1 MVTLPNI
8 IEMALVIA
16 KLEGPAVSQ
25 YCTLRILPATLDE
38 SLYDLAGELVR
49 FLLRS
54 GREIEHAPTE
64 SHTLTSPKLLGFLI
78 FGSSHKKSSLD
89 KRLKLF
95 KLPSTKP
102 HCLPLRWPTEGL
114 YPLVVTPFRHRP
126 GLYPLKL
133 RLFHFLLASSPLFI
147 VGLRPDQAIQTG
159 GGGSPQP
166 PWRDGEVVISLGG
179 FAGVALRRCLRRSGQ
194 LLPPPSSLVSSCDRF
209 GALAPL
215 FLKLQKEVGRCPLPL
230 LDSQSK
236 AWQLLEIAMSGLD
249 FTACDGR
256 TRTCRPCFAY
266 PSVEAPSRRSV
277 VPRTVLRLRFSI
289 DPSDFD
295 AAKLYSHPHG
305 CVRTLLVG
313 FLWSSSSFKE
323 QSLHV
328 ASVKSI
334 LESHASYLMSGKELS
349 SCAQLKNFAAGLELI
364 GQKLQISELQN
375 RLDAEFLP
383 AQMCSVKFK
392 EWIVVLATLLQ
403 RSESTND
410 LLQILEEK
418 LSATPREGS
427 SRVLVFEHNV
437 SLESVQ
443 ISKAD
448 SEPTWL
454 IAVKGRAR
462 RDIGLDLING
472 LIL

>member
-1 MVTLPNI
+1 MVTLPNT

-25 YCTLRILPATLDE
+25 YFTLRILPATLDE
-38 SLYDLAGELVR
+38 SLYDLAGELP
-49 FLLRS
+49 
-54 GREIEHAPTE
+54 I
-64 SHTLTSPKLLGFLI
+64 
-78 FGSSHKKSSLD
+78 
-89 KRLKLF
+89 
-95 KLPSTKP
+95 
-102 HCLPLRWPTEGL
+102 EGL

-126 GLYPLKL
+126 SLYPFKL
-133 RLFHFLLASSPLFI
+133 CLLHFLLASSPLFI

-179 FAGVALRRCLRRSGQ
+179 FAGVALHRCLRRSGQ

-209 GALAPL
+209 GKNFPLLFQVEKAISRLIELLLLCSSSFRRKLAAVL
-215 FLKLQKEVGRCPLPL
+215 CLSWCSDAGILCTL

-295 AAKLYSHPHG
+295 AGSTALSCRLSVLDSLGLDSSKPIVSH
-305 CVRTLLVG
+305 C
-313 FLWSSSSFKE
+313 FIINSSFKE

-349 SCAQLKNFAAGLELI
+349 SCAQLENFAAGLELI

-403 RSESTND
+403 RSES
-410 LLQILEEK
+410 
-418 LSATPREGS
+418 
-427 SRVLVFEHNV
+427 
-437 SLESVQ
+437 LESVQ